1 MKASP
6 VYPAFEN
13 GSSSAYEFDPRAD
26 FVQFLEEAK
35 KNASNDELKA
45 AQMQPSWHEIRQQID
60 AEKKQKKSWKSSLLS
75 WWKSKKK
82 KKHVE
87 QSSNA
92 PLMPK
97 LKREYESGPMAGAIT
112 TRAPNS
118 ASGPLGRLFNSSK
131 RVENEMPYMCLED
144 LNNPHHLHSYGPV
157 YLVT

>member
-1 MKASP
+1 
-6 VYPAFEN
+6 
-13 GSSSAYEFDPRAD
+13 
-26 FVQFLEEAK
+26 
-35 KNASNDELKA
+35 
-45 AQMQPSWHEIRQQID
+45 MQPNWHEIRQQID
-60 AEKKQKKSWKSSLLS
+60 AEKKQKKSWKRSLLS
-75 WWKSKKK
+75 WWKTKKK

-131 RVENEMPYMCLED
+131 RVENEMPYMCLEH
-144 LNNPHHLHSYGPV
+144 LNNPHDLHSYGPV